1 MRRVKFR
8 ATTWPAIGFPNFFH
22 AGGHFKDILNC
33 RKAARAALVVT
44 QFEATARAVRRAAF
58 PNRWYSLW
66 PDRGPRCVELFAVP
80 ALLPAS
86 YRTGGGLQRLSH
98 FCSGASRSAV
108 NGVLGRLHDVD
119 PVDATI
125 PPNAS
130 LFEAALSSPL
140 LRAPSGHH
148 EAEHP
153 EMLTRSTPQGVSS
166 GARDGRRRSPVRHDR
181 ISEVCCVGDKPAS
194 PLHRQTPV
202 IADSLAS

>member
-86 YRTGGGLQRLSH
+86 YRTGGGLQRPSDFCTAASQSAANDVLSRGANSPRTVH
-98 FCSGASRSAV
+98 CLDRPKPPVKFVGLQRSHISVHEFRKLASFTRSEVAIRHCSGNYRHRR
-108 NGVLGRLHDVD
+108 GR
-119 PVDATI
+119 I
-125 PPNAS
+125 
-130 LFEAALSSPL
+130 
-140 LRAPSGHH
+140 G
-148 EAEHP
+148 
-153 EMLTRSTPQGVSS
+153 G
-166 GARDGRRRSPVRHDR
+166 
-181 ISEVCCVGDKPAS
+181 
-194 PLHRQTPV
+194 
-202 IADSLAS
+202 